1 MMERV
6 SRIVKIISVVL
17 ISCSMLLGEGAPVET
32 HPGQGVV
39 SFYQGEQKDLADQ
52 LHQLTGGKLRIATH
66 SMTGMVRFIG
76 TDFFDAIPQSVI
88 PGDKGTPEEVTRGFL
103 SAYGSLF
110 GIKDQARELKVMR
123 TKTANRGR
131 SFVRFQQVYSGI
143 PILGGELI
151 VQLDSFNNVVSANGE
166 ILPGI
171 DVDTSPLVSPAE
183 AQEKAL
189 AFVLKKYIDK
199 YAVER
204 GLLDVTKPELWIYNP
219 ILLGVNRDFTHLV
232 WRMEVVST
240 EMFPVR
246 ELVLIDAHL
255 GSIALHFNQ
264 IDTARNRLIY
274 DHNNTPGKPLPGD
287 PADLARSEVDPAT
300 GIPDVD
306 NAYDYAGDTYDFYMS
321 YHGRDSIDNAGMDL
335 VSTTRYCPDAGNC
348 PYVNAFWNGS
358 QMVYG
363 NGFASADDVVGHEMT
378 HGVTENESHLLYYMQ
393 SGAIN
398 EAFSDI
404 WGEFVDLTNGSG
416 TDTAGVRWDMGEDLP
431 PIIGVIRNMK
441 DPTIYGD
448 PDRMGSP
455 NYVCGLGDN
464 GGVHSNSGV
473 ANKAAYLLTDGDTF
487 NGYIVT
493 GLGIDKVADL
503 FYEVQ
508 TNLFTSAGDYQDL
521 YDASCPAPEAPI
533 CDSGSPV
540 DLFFDDLENPASGNW
555 TRGTIVGLD
564 GWYYPQTPNP
574 YGFDATY
581 ATSGQYNFW
590 GDDQSATSDTYIAM
604 TFPCL

>member
-204 GLLDVTKPELWIYNP
+204 GSLDVTKPELWIYNP

-287 PADLARSEVDPAT
+287 PADLWTQQR
-300 GIPDVD
+300 
-306 NAYDYAGDTYDFYMS
+306 
-321 YHGRDSIDNAGMDL
+321 
-335 VSTTRYCPDAGNC
+335 
-348 PYVNAFWNGS
+348 
-358 QMVYG
+358 
-363 NGFASADDVVGHEMT
+363 ASLMLIT
-378 HGVTENESHLLYYMQ
+378 
-393 SGAIN
+393 
-398 EAFSDI
+398 
-404 WGEFVDLTNGSG
+404 
-416 TDTAGVRWDMGEDLP
+416 
-431 PIIGVIRNMK
+431 
-441 DPTIYGD
+441 PTIMREI
-448 PDRMGSP
+448 RMIS
-455 NYVCGLGDN
+455 
-464 GGVHSNSGV
+464 
-473 ANKAAYLLTDGDTF
+473 T
-487 NGYIVT
+487 
-493 GLGIDKVADL
+493 
-503 FYEVQ
+503 
-508 TNLFTSAGDYQDL
+508 
-521 YDASCPAPEAPI
+521 
-533 CDSGSPV
+533 
-540 DLFFDDLENPASGNW
+540 
-555 TRGTIVGLD
+555 
-564 GWYYPQTPNP
+564 
-574 YGFDATY
+574 
-581 ATSGQYNFW
+581 
-590 GDDQSATSDTYIAM
+590 
-604 TFPCL
+604 